1 MLSVLTQA
9 APGRAFTFDELLDLI
24 STIGWW
30 VFAIYAVI
38 TFVMTA
44 RRQGVTDALLEL
56 LSLRVLLPLFGAIC
70 ITLISLA
77 LVFVQPQ
84 EVAVIVSVVS
94 PSGVRSQP
102 FRAGLHWI
110 IPILEHEERYPISW
124 QTYTMSH
131 TPTEGQ
137 KTGDDSISAR
147 TSDGQEVRIDC
158 SIIFRVDLQQAV
170 RVYIDW
176 QDRYT
181 EDLLRPVTRSVVRTQ
196 VSQFTVKEVN
206 SSARKDLEATLDQLL
221 AQEFRD
227 KGLVLDQF
235 LLRDISFTPQYAAAV
250 EQKQVAL
257 EGQQQKEY
265 EAEQIRR
272 LAAGQRDQLKLV
284 AAGEADATLL
294 RAEADAKASVLKA
307 KAQAEGLQAISE
319 VLIKNRDL
327 LTYEYIQRLSPSI
340 RAMLVPNNTPLILPL
355 QDLMQNTP
363 LTPTLPLTATFNAQP
378 TPLPPNKASA
388 PPSATPTSNGN
399 GTEKQ

>member
-1 MLSVLTQA
+1 MLSALTQA
-9 APGRAFTFDELLDLI
+9 TPGRSFSFDELLALI
-24 STIGWW
+24 ATIGWW
-30 VFAIYAVI
+30 VFAIYAIIILIV
-38 TFVMTA
+38 TA
-44 RRQGVTDALLEL
+44 RQQGWTDGLLEL
-56 LSLRVLLPLFGAIC
+56 LSMRVLLPLFGAIC
-70 ITLISLA
+70 LSLISMA

-84 EVAVIVSVVS
+84 EVAVIVSVIS

-131 TPTEGQ
+131 TPTEGANLN
-137 KTGDDSISAR
+137 DDSISAR

-181 EDLLRPVTRSVVRTQ
+181 NDLIRPVTRSVVRTQ

-265 EAEQIRR
+265 EAEQIRS
-272 LAAGQRDQLKLV
+272 LAAGRRDQLKLE

-294 RAEADAKASVLKA
+294 RADADAKASVLRA
-307 KAQAEGLQAISE
+307 KAQAEGLQAISD

-327 LTYEYIQRLSPSI
+327 LTFDYIQKLSPTI
-340 RAMLVPNNTPLILPL
+340 RTMLVPNNAPLILPL
-355 QDLMQNTP
+355 QDLVQNSP
-363 LTPTLPLTATFNAQP
+363 LTSTLPLKTTINASA
-378 TPLPPNKASA
+378 TPLPPDKVGASA
-388 PPSATPTSNGN
+388 TVTTTNQQNGK
-399 GTEKQ
+399 E